1 VLDKVTHAVQ
11 SVVKFK
17 SNQCR
22 LLIGS
27 SNVDL
32 PVGGTV
38 SHNNRAIAV
47 AINLFTGVAIKCSSA
62 SSITS
67 FAGNVTSRNIGRR
80 KLANRPSL
88 TFVRRLLISLSADD
102 YDGQSERRLGVEP
115 EMTADDVIGHAGSRD
130 CGGVSQQNL
139 VAAVQASYD
148 SCAVDGR
155 RRRSVVQVGGGG
167 GASPTVVHPTTPD
180 VWRRRPRPTARPRS
194 SAVTAAAAR
203 RRRPAGCGDV
213 GSGGLMMDDPRPT
226 GSLRHENIRQR
237 GGRRTCR

>member
-1 VLDKVTHAVQ
+1 MLDKVTHAVQ

-130 CGGVSQQNL
+130 CGVSQQNL